1 MLKFRLHFVPAAA
14 QQACPACCTKHTQPA
29 RAAGARLAAFSVR
42 AAGPRPPPEA
52 RGFGNVCLGLQP
64 LWRLPTTTGQTGQG
78 QDRAGMGTG
87 PTPAGR
93 VPPVTLPQ
101 QCGRKAGG
109 WTEAHT
115 PPQTWTQALMKGSA
129 ASTQPQQ
136 HVTLPAACP
145 AAFGPCSHPERS
157 PHRGQ
162 ACVSPGW
169 MLQPRPQ
176 QFVGFLQPRVI
187 SPLLLL
193 TLHPEPPHSA
203 PQCHHHPLA
212 TA

>member
-1 MLKFRLHFVPAAA
+1 MLKFRLPFVPAAA

-64 LWRLPTTTGQTGQG
+64 LRRLPTTTGQTGQG

-101 QCGRKAGG
+101 QCGRRMDRGTHASPDVDTGPN
-109 WTEAHT
+109 ERVSSRHT
-115 PPQTWTQALMKGSA
+115 A
-129 ASTQPQQ
+129 
-136 HVTLPAACP
+136 PAARNP
-145 AAFGPCSHPERS
+145 ARCLPRSVWACSHPERS

-169 MLQPRPQ
+169 MLQPGPQ
-176 QFVGFLQPRVI
+176 QFVGFLQPRFI

-193 TLHPEPPHSA
+193 TLHPEPTCSA
-203 PQCHHHPLA
+203 PQCHHNPLA